1 LHLLIYISALLT
13 LTAIGFYVA
22 NLFALRSWTR
32 QKAPP
37 AADTPVSILKPL
49 KGCDPEMY
57 ECFRSHCE
65 QGYSA
70 PYEIIFGVND
80 ASDEA
85 GPFVEKLKREYPQ
98 HDISLV
104 VCTEVLGANRKV
116 SNLAQMAQ
124 RAKYP
129 HLLVNDSDIDVEPDY
144 LSRVMRWFAEP
155 KVGLVTCL
163 YRAEPARGLWSRME
177 ALGVL
182 ADFMPGALTARM
194 VERGAHFGLGSTLAI
209 SRTALES
216 IGGFEKLTDYLAD
229 DYELANHVVRAGYD
243 VALADNVVET
253 RLHDYTFRG
262 FWEHQIRWGRT
273 VRSSRRGG
281 HFSLIITYGL
291 VWALIWVAVS
301 RASIESI
308 AVLIVAVVTRFAVAF
323 AYARA
328 LEDWETLRAWRWLP
342 LRDLITPVVWLFSVF
357 GSTVAWRG
365 EQFRL
370 HRGKLEKV

>member
-1 LHLLIYISALLT
+1 
-13 LTAIGFYVA
+13 
-22 NLFALRSWTR
+22 
-32 QKAPP
+32 
-37 AADTPVSILKPL
+37 
-49 KGCDPEMY
+49 
-57 ECFRSHCE
+57 
-65 QGYSA
+65 
-70 PYEIIFGVND
+70 
-80 ASDEA
+80 
-85 GPFVEKLKREYPQ
+85 
-98 HDISLV
+98 
-104 VCTEVLGANRKV
+104 
-116 SNLAQMAQ
+116 
-124 RAKYP
+124 
-129 HLLVNDSDIDVEPDY
+129 
-144 LSRVMRWFAEP
+144 
-155 KVGLVTCL
+155 
-163 YRAEPARGLWSRME
+163 ME

-194 VERGAHFGLGSTLAI
+194 VERGVHFGLGSTLAI

>member
-1 LHLLIYISALLT
+1 LHLLIYIPALLT
-13 LTAIGFYVA
+13 FTAIGFYVA
-22 NLFALRSWTR
+22 NLFALRSWKR
-32 QKAPP
+32 QLVPR
-37 AADTPVSILKPL
+37 AADIPVSILKPL

-65 QGYSA
+65 QRYSA

-85 GPFVEKLKREYPQ
+85 VPYVEKLKREYPQ
-98 HDISLV
+98 LAISLV

-129 HLLVNDSDIDVEPDY
+129 HLLVNDSDIDVEADY
-144 LSRVMRWFAEP
+144 LSRVMRWFSQP

-163 YRAEPARGLWSRME
+163 YRAEPGKRLWSKIE

-182 ADFMPGALTARM
+182 ADFMPGALTARV
-194 VERGAHFGLGSTLAI
+194 VERGVHFGLGSTLAV
-209 SRTALES
+209 SRTALER
-216 IGGFEKLTDYLAD
+216 IGGFEKLADYLAD
-229 DYELANHVVRAGYD
+229 DYELANHIVRAGYE

-253 RLHDYTFRG
+253 RLHDYSFRE
-262 FWEHQIRWGRT
+262 FWDHQIRWGRT

-281 HFSLIITYGL
+281 HLSLIITYGL
-291 VWALIWVAVS
+291 LWSLIWVAATH
-301 RASIESI
+301 ASIESI
-308 AVLIVAVVTRFAVAF
+308 AGLIVMIVTRFAVAF
-323 AYARA
+323 AYAGA

-342 LRDLITPVVWLFSVF
+342 LRDLITPVVWLFSIF
-357 GSTVAWRG
+357 GSTVVWRA
-365 EQFRL
+365 ERFRL
-370 HRGKLEKV
+370 HRGKLEKL